1 MQPGGAF
8 SIETAPFK
16 LTEEM
21 VQVLGDVQ
29 SKLFAEFVL
38 LFSCAFLALQA
49 GYAEISGVIEVMCD
63 ESNFPCFDNVSKS
76 DVLARLHSRLRP
88 DLDKRESVGFAI
100 DLIRQ
105 SMGSTLTRQYDNFQY
120 LTNGIVP

>member
-1 MQPGGAF
+1 M
-8 SIETAPFK
+8 I
-16 LTEEM
+16 
-21 VQVLGDVQ
+21 QVLGDVQ

-49 GYAEISGVIEVMCD
+49 GYAEVSGLIEVMC
-63 ESNFPCFDNVSKS
+63 EQSTFPCFQNVTKA
-76 DVLARLHSRLRP
+76 DVLARLHARLRP
-88 DLDKRESVGFAI
+88 DLNKRESVGFAI

-120 LTNGIVP
+120 LTNGIIP